1 MQGKPLKSIK
11 ICLTCSA
18 GGHRS
23 QILQLENI
31 YKKYNHFFLTFK
43 ERTTISL
50 IKNNRVY
57 FVANPRRNPIKLVM
71 ALFQSILVFLKEKP
85 NVIISTGAGVTI
97 PICYLAKLFDKNVI
111 YIESFSR
118 VTEPSIAGRIAY
130 PISDLFIVQWKPLLN
145 FYKKAIYGGPIF

>member
-1 MQGKPLKSIK
+1 MKPIK

-18 GGHRS
+18 GGHRL

-31 YKKYNHFFLTFK
+31 YKKYDHFFLTFK
-43 ERTTISL
+43 ERTTL
-50 IKNNRVY
+50 KLVENNKTY
-57 FVANPRRNPIKLVM
+57 FVTNPERNPIKLIM
-71 ALFQSILVFLKEKP
+71 TFFQSILVFLKEKP

-97 PICYLAKLFDKNVI
+97 PICYLAKLFDKKVI

-130 PISDLFIVQWKPLLN
+130 PISDLFIVQWKSLLN
-145 FYKKAIYGGPIF
+145 FYKKAVYGGPIF